1 MLEGGEQTGS
11 SVGGAASEGGET
23 VVRDVAAETLAEVAV
38 ECEAEAEAEAGAEAS
53 PVAKEVDTD
62 AEGRRVSGGM
72 VVRRV
77 SQTSVSGVGDR

>member
-11 SVGGAASEGGET
+11 RVGGAASEGGET

-38 ECEAEAEAEAGAEAS
+38 ECEAEAS

-62 AEGRRVSGGM
+62 AEGRRVSGGI

>member
-11 SVGGAASEGGET
+11 RVGGAASEGGET

-38 ECEAEAEAEAGAEAS
+38 ECEAEAEAEAEAS